1 MTVKIR
7 SIKYH
12 LKQGAKSVLK
22 NGLMSFASIASVSA
36 CAFILI
42 ISLCLAINLDSALE
56 KIEESMGISL
66 YLGEEVSD
74 DESKELLKMLEKVPY
89 ISNIDYMSKEDAL
102 NWAKEEWG
110 DEQVILSGLE
120 DDNPFPRSFELTISG
135 AKYQKQVIADIE
147 KIQNDFEKNL
157 VEKRQKDE
165 EELKEVL
172 ESPVVANIIEEQS
185 QNQTLT
191 KTTENT
197 SAQTT
202 LTETTSTYE
211 SQSLTETKDTSI
223 GSEGYEY
230 IGIEKIKH
238 SQKQSDILLATN
250 NVIRIISI
258 IIILI
263 LGIISIT
270 IIINTIKL
278 TVFVRKTEINIMK
291 YVGATDWFIRW
302 PFVVEGIIIGLIGSL
317 IPLLICMS
325 FYNKVNELIYTNVPI
340 VESYIQFRSA
350 FEMFLII
357 APSTLLL
364 GSLLGIIGS
373 VSSIKKHLN
382 V

>member
-7 SIKYH
+7 SVKYH

-89 ISNIDYMSKEDAL
+89 VSNIDYMSKEDAL

-185 QNQTLT
+185 QNQTST

-202 LTETTSTYE
+202 LTEITSTSE
-211 SQSLTETKDTSI
+211 IQSLTETEDTSI

-250 NVIRIISI
+250 NVIRVISI

-278 TVFVRKTEINIMK
+278 TVFVRKNEINIMK

>member
-7 SIKYH
+7 SVKYH

-89 ISNIDYMSKEDAL
+89 VSNIDYMSKEDAL

-157 VEKRQKDE
+157 VEKRQKYE

-185 QNQTLT
+185 QNQTST

-202 LTETTSTYE
+202 LTETTSTSE
-211 SQSLTETKDTSI
+211 SQSLTETEDTSI
-223 GSEGYEY
+223 GSKGYEY

-250 NVIRIISI
+250 NVIRVISI

-278 TVFVRKTEINIMK
+278 TVFVRKNEINIMK